1 MIGIDLER
9 WRDPVSFIES
19 GLHNPETQQLFV
31 LTEAEKLFVRYAFKL
46 TPDGRLQY
54 PELLFSGPKKSGKT
68 AFGAMLIIY
77 VIVALGGRYAEGYCA
92 ANDFEQSQGR
102 VFQAICRILH
112 ASPLFADDVAITAN
126 KITFASTGS
135 TITALANDYTGSAG
149 ANPTITVFDELWG
162 YQSERSNR
170 LFDEMV
176 PPPTRKIAVRL
187 TVTYAGYTGE
197 STLLEGLYN
206 RGKAGEEVAPDLYAS
221 GPLLMFWTQK
231 FTAPWQT
238 EDWRGQMR
246 EQLRPN
252 AYLRLIE
259 NQWVSSETSFIE
271 LAWWDAC
278 VDPKARPVLEDRNLY
293 VYVGIDASVKHD
305 ATAIV
310 ACSYDRQTKAVRL
323 VTHRTFQPSPDDPLD
338 FENTI
343 EATILDLARRFRV
356 HEVRFDPYQMQASAQ
371 RLTARGIPMIEYPQ
385 TVGGLTEAS
394 NNLYEAIKGRNLV
407 VYPDDDM
414 RLAISRAVAVESA
427 RGWKISKTVQTHKID
442 IVIALGLAALGAVG
456 AASKKPPMIVD
467 PSVLQRSAMIRRDR
481 GFGIDHGYVYDHG
494 GIHGAELQ
502 MLQRRALLR
511 GER

>member
-1 MIGIDLER
+1 
-9 WRDPVSFIES
+9 
-19 GLHNPETQQLFV
+19 
-31 LTEAEKLFVRYAFKL
+31 
-46 TPDGRLQY
+46 
-54 PELLFSGPKKSGKT
+54 
-68 AFGAMLIIY
+68 
-77 VIVALGGRYAEGYCA
+77 
-92 ANDFEQSQGR
+92 
-102 VFQAICRILH
+102 
-112 ASPLFADDVAITAN
+112 
-126 KITFASTGS
+126 
-135 TITALANDYTGSAG
+135 
-149 ANPTITVFDELWG
+149 
-162 YQSERSNR
+162 
-170 LFDEMV
+170 
-176 PPPTRKIAVRL
+176 
-187 TVTYAGYTGE
+187 
-197 STLLEGLYN
+197 
-206 RGKAGEEVAPDLYAS
+206 
-221 GPLLMFWTQK
+221 
-231 FTAPWQT
+231 
-238 EDWRGQMR
+238 MR

-343 EATILDLARRFRV
+343 EATILDLARRFSVR
-356 HEVRFDPYQMQASAQ
+356 EVRFDPYQMQASAQ
-371 RLTARGIPMIEYPQ
+371 RLTARGIPMVEYPQ

-394 NNLYEAIKGRNLV
+394 NNLYELIKGRNLV